1 MELTPLRRDAEPLM
15 HSGDN
20 ASKSKD
26 YHEFRHPDIQSDWN
40 KPKSFKERF
49 AGWRRTLLVGCVI
62 SVVVHVF
69 NLGFALWAVQHR
81 HVQNGQGVL
90 YAGDCKKVRN
100 AGIGFHLMINIL
112 STALLGA
119 SNYCMQVLGAPTRTG
134 RYSSPK
140 RTMARHWCIECAE
153 FVRNSQETVLA
164 VDVFSLLLSSSP
176 SDVSALL
183 HPVHNLPLSA
193 NAYDVFAANGSP
205 NDTAVRL

>member
-20 ASKSKD
+20 ASKNKD
-26 YHEFRHPDIQSDWN
+26 YHGFRHPDIQSDWN

-112 STALLGA
+112 RTALLGA
-119 SNYCMQVLGAPTRTG
+119 SNYCMQVLGAPTRTEVDTAHQNG
-134 RYSSPK
+134 QWLNIGVLS
-140 RTMARHWCIECAE
+140 
-153 FVRNSQETVLA
+153 VRNLSEIAKKRFWLWMCLA
-164 VDVFSLLLSSSP
+164 FSLPLHLMYNPSVFSS
-176 SDVSALL
+176 V
-183 HPVHNLPLSA
+183 SA

>member
-20 ASKSKD
+20 ASKNKD
-26 YHEFRHPDIQSDWN
+26 YHGFRHPDIQSDWN

-119 SNYCMQVLGAPTRTG
+119 SNYCMVCL
-134 RYSSPK
+134 
-140 RTMARHWCIECAE
+140 RH
-153 FVRNSQETVLA
+153 F
-164 VDVFSLLLSSSP
+164 
-176 SDVSALL
+176 
-183 HPVHNLPLSA
+183 
-193 NAYDVFAANGSP
+193 
-205 NDTAVRL
+205 